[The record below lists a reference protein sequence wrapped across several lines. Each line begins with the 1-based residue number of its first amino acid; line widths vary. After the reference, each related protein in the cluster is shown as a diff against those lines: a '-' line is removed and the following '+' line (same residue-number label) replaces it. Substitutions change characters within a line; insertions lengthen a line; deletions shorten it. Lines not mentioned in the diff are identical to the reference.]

1 MELSQNRYPHVPPWC
16 RAAICLA
23 MLSFAHSTSAG
34 QLRFVAK
41 DFYGFLLQIGQAHW
55 ANLGVG
61 GGRPRKWR
69 RERKKGEARN
79 GMSKVS
85 NSKTYL

>member
-1 MELSQNRYPHVPPWC
+1 
-16 RAAICLA
+16 
-23 MLSFAHSTSAG
+23 MLPSFAHSTSAG

-41 DFYGFLLQIGQAHW
+41 DFYGFLMVFVANWAHW